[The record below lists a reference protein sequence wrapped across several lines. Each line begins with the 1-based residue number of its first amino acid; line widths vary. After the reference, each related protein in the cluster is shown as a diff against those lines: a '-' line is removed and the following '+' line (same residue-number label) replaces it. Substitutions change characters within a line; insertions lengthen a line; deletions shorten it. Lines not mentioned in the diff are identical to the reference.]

1 MADSNNKTNPMVGT
15 IQRRSAALAKKSNA
29 QIPAMMA
36 KIILAVTVALS
47 AV

>member
-1 MADSNNKTNPMVGT
+1 MGT
-15 IQRRSAALAKKSNA
+15 IQRRSTALAKNSSA
-29 QIPAMMA
+29 QIAAIIA

>member
-1 MADSNNKTNPMVGT
+1 MVGT
-15 IQRRSAALAKKSNA
+15 IHRRSTALAKNSSA